1 MELNFLLQLL
11 DDWSKWM
18 RHDNHK
24 LGYPSKSIGLSS
36 GGSSNADT
44 FDYMIEDLDNDNV
57 RTIDAL
63 IHSLPIEEQNAIY
76 ARYLHTKKPFYY
88 ELKLQFALDKLLIKA
103 EQRIPY

>member
-63 IHSLPIEEQNAIY
+63 IH
-76 ARYLHTKKPFYY
+76 
-88 ELKLQFALDKLLIKA
+88 
-103 EQRIPY
+103 